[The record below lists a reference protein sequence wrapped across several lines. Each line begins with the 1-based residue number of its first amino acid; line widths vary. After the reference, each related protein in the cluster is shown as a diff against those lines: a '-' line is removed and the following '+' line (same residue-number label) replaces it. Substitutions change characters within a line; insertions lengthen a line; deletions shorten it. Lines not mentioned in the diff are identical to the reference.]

1 MTRKYPLNKIRNIG
15 IVAHIDAG
23 KTTTTERILFYSGF
37 LHKMGEVHLGTSFT
51 DWMEQE
57 KERGI
62 TITSAAVT
70 CFWSDCQINIIDT
83 PGHVDFTAEVERS
96 LRVLDGMIGVF
107 CGVAG
112 VQSQSETVWRQANK
126 YKVPRIIFI
135 NKLDRVGADFYRV
148 LENIKARL
156 QKNVYPIFLPIGL
169 EDRHI
174 GVIDII
180 KQKAYVYSA
189 EEGDKF
195 EEKDIPENQIEE
207 AKKTKE
213 DLIEAIAGVDDY
225 LMSKYVEGEAISDEE
240 LEQGIRRATI
250 ANVFVPLCC
259 GAAFKNK
266 GVQMLLDSI
275 IKYMPSPEDIP
286 EIDGMDLSES
296 PIKIKCMD
304 SEPFCGLVFKI
315 QSDPFVGR
323 LSYIRVYSGKITSNT
338 NVNNSSKSKKERI
351 NRILQMQADTRNDVT
366 EMSTGDIVALV
377 GLKFT
382 STGDTITDIE
392 HPALLESIVFP
403 DPVISIAIEPKT
415 QADQDKLAQVLTR
428 LSDEDPTFRTK
439 IDSETGQTLISG
451 MGELH
456 LDILV
461 DRIIREFKV
470 NVKIGKQQ
478 VSYRESITKK
488 IVSEGKF
495 IRQTGGRGNYG
506 HVVLSIE
513 PGKPGSGLTFID
525 KIKGDNSVKKFMI
538 PIEQGIKEAMKG
550 GAFAGYEIIDIVVK
564 VIDGSI
570 HEVDS
575 NELAYKIASAKALR
589 EGVLKAAPV
598 LMEPVMNVEIEVP
611 EQYLGDVIGDMNSRR
626 GRIGAINPIGGT
638 EIQQIRVLAP
648 LSEMF
653 GYATNIRSLTQGRGT
668 FSMEFAL
675 YEQVPE
681 NIAKTMG
688 FVNLSTG

>member
-1 MTRKYPLNKIRNIG
+1 VARKYPLNKIRNIG

-70 CFWSDCQINIIDT
+70 CFWDNHQINIIDT

-126 YKVPRIIFI
+126 YQVPRIIFI
-135 NKLDRVGADFYRV
+135 NKLDRIGADFYRV
-148 LENIKARL
+148 LENIKTRL
-156 QKNVYPIFLPIGL
+156 QKNVHPIFLPIGL
-169 EDRHI
+169 EDKHI

-180 KQKAYVYSA
+180 KQKAYLYLT
-189 EEGDKF
+189 EEGDRF
-195 EEKDIPENQIEE
+195 EEQDIPENQLEE
-207 AKKTKE
+207 AQKAKE
-213 DLIEAIAGVDDY
+213 ELIEAISGVDDY
-225 LMSKYVEGEAISDEE
+225 LMTKYIEGDTITNEE
-240 LEQGIRRATI
+240 LEHGIRRATI
-250 ANVFVPLCC
+250 DNLFVPLCC

-275 IKYMPSPEDIP
+275 IKYLPSPEDIP
-286 EIDGMDLSES
+286 EIDGMNLNES
-296 PIKIKCMD
+296 PIKIKCKD

-323 LSYIRVYSGKITSNT
+323 LSYIRVYSGLVTSNT

-382 STGDTITDIE
+382 STGDTITDAE
-392 HPALLESIVFP
+392 HPVLLESITFP
-403 DPVISIAIEPKT
+403 DPVIAIAIEPKT

-428 LSDEDPTFRTK
+428 LADEDPTFMAK
-439 IDSETGQTLISG
+439 IDKETGQTLISG

-470 NVKIGKQQ
+470 NVKVGKQQ

-488 IVSEGKF
+488 VTSEGKF
-495 IRQTGGRGNYG
+495 IRQTGGRGSYG
-506 HVVLSIE
+506 HVVLTLE
-513 PGKPGSGLTFID
+513 PGEPGSGLKFID
-525 KIKGDNSVKKFMI
+525 KVKGDNLVKRFV
-538 PIEQGIKEAMKG
+538 PSIEQGIKEAMKG
-550 GAFAGYEIIDIVVK
+550 GAFAGYEIIDIIVK
-564 VIDGSI
+564 LVDGSM

-575 NELAYKIASAKALR
+575 NELAYQIAAGKALR
-589 EGVLKAAPV
+589 DGVLKAGPI
-598 LMEPVMNVEIEVP
+598 LMEPVMNIEIEVP
-611 EQYLGDVIGDMNSRR
+611 EQYLGDVIGDLNSRR

-638 EIQQIRVLAP
+638 SIQQIKAIAP

-668 FSMEFAL
+668 FTMEFSL
-675 YEQVPE
+675 YEMVPE
-681 NIAKTMG
+681 NITKLMG
-688 FVNLSTG
+688 FNNFVS